1 MLFSCTIKTQNHT
14 LPAVWHK
21 ILIQKFSSAS
31 APGRQKFFKPCGDYA
46 VAKIRKFPRF
56 ERTPIRNTR
65 SMHDTAGPEIHLSL
79 LCWSPICG
87 SHVCVPGQLHHPS
100 CPVWWHQSMVS
111 ASEARRRWKQW
122 HKMYR
127 VTDRWA
133 VEFSQAVLE
142 RELLLLHC
150 PFHRRP
156 RGGPGMIEMCEICGF
171 FLCEKWTNAHLW

>member
-31 APGRQKFFKPCGDYA
+31 APSRQKFFKPCRDYA

-56 ERTPIRNTR
+56 ERTPIWNTR

-79 LCWSPICG
+79 LCLSPSCG

-122 HKMYR
+122 QDVQGHR
-127 VTDRWA
+127 SLNGRI
-133 VEFSQAVLE
+133 FSG
-142 RELLLLHC
+142 C
-150 PFHRRP
+150 PWNVN
-156 RGGPGMIEMCEICGF
+156 F
-171 FLCEKWTNAHLW
+171 FSFIALFTVGSGLAQGW